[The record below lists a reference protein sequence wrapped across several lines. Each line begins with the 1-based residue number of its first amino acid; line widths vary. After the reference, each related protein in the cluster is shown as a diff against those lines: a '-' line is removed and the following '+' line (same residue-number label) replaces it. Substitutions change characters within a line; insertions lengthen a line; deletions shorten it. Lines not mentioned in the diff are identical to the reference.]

1 MLNLREC
8 NRKSMEIKS
17 SMGNNLLGLG
27 VYDAMVRDMVD
38 PDTGEVYPALSCCNN
53 QEMADRC
60 TVRGAE
66 RAIWA
71 IKGSSALNSECAVL
85 LREGFRS
92 GKIRLLV
99 TEYDGE
105 NLLGDIKGYSA
116 LSVADRVKLQMP
128 YINTTMLVN
137 ELVNLQHEE
146 SGGRVRVYER
156 SGMRKDRY
164 SSLSYNYYVA
174 LQLEGK
180 LSRSSRAKSEDSFFM
195 YRPPKIK

>member
-137 ELVNLQHEE
+137 ELVTVKEE
-146 SGGRVRVYER
+146 SKPVRFYQR
-156 SGMRKDRY
+156 ILG
-164 SSLSYNYYVA
+164 
-174 LQLEGK
+174 QLTQKGGK
-180 LSRSSRAKSEDSFFM
+180 L
-195 YRPPKIK
+195 

>member
-66 RAIWA
+66 RVIWA

-146 SGGRVRVYER
+146 AGGRVRVYER

>member
-27 VYDAMVRDMVD
+27 VYDSMVRDMVD

-105 NLLGDIKGYSA
+105 SLLGDIKGYSA

-146 SGGRVRVYER
+146 AGGRVRVYER

>member
-146 SGGRVRVYER
+146 LGGRVRVYER
-156 SGMRKDRY
+156 SGMRKDRC

>member
-146 SGGRVRVYER
+146 LGGRVRVYER